1 MTFQDLFINQ
11 VGEQTETTL
20 PLYKEMAIDFTTG
33 EFVKVEDAK
42 KKGIHGGLRLLT
54 HKQLKTYT
62 HKQIR
67 ELSILKKIKVVE
79 GAEALKVWIW
89 RALKTQL
96 NKYRIHSED
105 YGNELHEELGHVYNR
120 SIKEQLLYEEIR
132 KTLLVNPYI
141 LSVSNFSTTFGDETY
156 QNVKISFECVT
167 IYGNILS
174 EREVYNV

>member
-11 VGEQTETTL
+11 VGETVETTL
-20 PLYKEMAIDFTTG
+20 PLYKELAIDFATG
-33 EFVKVEDAK
+33 EPIMD
-42 KKGIHGGLRLLT
+42 GD
-54 HKQLKTYT
+54 
-62 HKQIR
+62 
-67 ELSILKKIKVVE
+67 KIKVVE
-79 GAEALKVWIW
+79 GSEALKVWIW

-120 SIKEQLLYEEIR
+120 SVKEQLLYEEIR

-141 LSVSNFSTTFGDETY
+141 SSVSNFSTSFGDETY
-156 QNVKISFECVT
+156 QNVKISFECET
-167 IYGNILS
+167 IYGNISS